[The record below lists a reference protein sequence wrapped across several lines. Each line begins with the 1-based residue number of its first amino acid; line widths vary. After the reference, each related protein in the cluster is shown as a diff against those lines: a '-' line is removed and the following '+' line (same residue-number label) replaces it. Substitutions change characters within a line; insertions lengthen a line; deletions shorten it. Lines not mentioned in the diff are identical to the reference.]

1 MNYKIAQFILTPP
14 QRSPATLEIFVA
26 QPDANKEALAG
37 KLFAL
42 IQIDSAKAENLKII
56 NFLINTVNHNY
67 YLSEKMILRERL
79 KSIRIEHIFESALAK
94 TNKKLAEFLQ
104 SEKIRLNP
112 GLLNITIGVIYN
124 DGLHFASLGKNKAL
138 LIYKSKAE
146 ETAKYKL
153 ADISEQTG
161 GEAKRGANLTKLFSN
176 VVSGALPRSG
186 YFLFTNETFAEY
198 LSAKQIIGIIT
209 TLPPASAA
217 EQIKNTLSKI
227 NLYVPFLG
235 IIIKNTAGLEMA
247 EVKIKEPVAAS
258 TNASIENLL
267 VTEEKTE
274 KLLTPAGLV
283 SAKKWLAWFNQLTD
297 RFSFRPAAKPGP
309 TTFALKDKIFAKK
322 KPGWLS
328 PAKIF
333 VFLKS
338 AGSGLIGLII
348 FLFKIITDKRAMADF
363 FNNLTAAVKNAY
375 LKARLALISF
385 FSWYKNLGRLNKIL
399 FSAFIACLLLFS
411 ANLGWQAV
419 KNKQLEKELAAS
431 NLITLIEQK
440 QNQIDASFLYNNE
453 DGAKKLL
460 DEVKILSGQLPRK
473 NQAQI
478 DQYNVI
484 AAKNQV
490 QRDKISRVIIAEPKE
505 VANFAN
511 LNANAKPTS
520 LILAPGKIYAADSA
534 QSAIY
539 SIDLKSQLITTI
551 SLNSQNASSLKF
563 PSTDKNNNLYYL
575 DGGRLVVLDL
585 KSEKVST
592 LSFDYQ
598 GDLANAIDLKQYN
611 NRFYL
616 ADRGSGQIYRFTK
629 SADKVGASAAWL
641 NRRADLSDA
650 TSLDIDGSIYLLN
663 TDGQILKYAKGQAE
677 EFSLAAVEPAFSQA
691 AKVSATAKQNYIYVL
706 EPTAKRLAV
715 FDKTGNF
722 INQYTNDKFNNLI
735 DFQIDE
741 AEQKIYFLND
751 AAVWLVSLSLPA
763 NK

>member
-1 MNYKIAQFILTPP
+1 M
-14 QRSPATLEIFVA
+14 
-26 QPDANKEALAG
+26 
-37 KLFAL
+37 
-42 IQIDSAKAENLKII
+42 
-56 NFLINTVNHNY
+56 
-67 YLSEKMILRERL
+67 
-79 KSIRIEHIFESALAK
+79 
-94 TNKKLAEFLQ
+94 
-104 SEKIRLNP
+104 
-112 GLLNITIGVIYN
+112 
-124 DGLHFASLGKNKAL
+124 
-138 LIYKSKAE
+138 
-146 ETAKYKL
+146 
-153 ADISEQTG
+153 
-161 GEAKRGANLTKLFSN
+161 
-176 VVSGALPRSG
+176 
-186 YFLFTNETFAEY
+186 
-198 LSAKQIIGIIT
+198 
-209 TLPPASAA
+209 
-217 EQIKNTLSKI
+217 
-227 NLYVPFLG
+227 PFLG

-328 PAKIF
+328 PARIF

-505 VANFAN
+505 VANFA
-511 LNANAKPTS
+511 
-520 LILAPGKIYAADSA
+520 
-534 QSAIY
+534 
-539 SIDLKSQLITTI
+539 
-551 SLNSQNASSLKF
+551 
-563 PSTDKNNNLYYL
+563 
-575 DGGRLVVLDL
+575 
-585 KSEKVST
+585 
-592 LSFDYQ
+592 
-598 GDLANAIDLKQYN
+598 
-611 NRFYL
+611 
-616 ADRGSGQIYRFTK
+616 
-629 SADKVGASAAWL
+629 
-641 NRRADLSDA
+641 
-650 TSLDIDGSIYLLN
+650 
-663 TDGQILKYAKGQAE
+663 
-677 EFSLAAVEPAFSQA
+677 
-691 AKVSATAKQNYIYVL
+691 
-706 EPTAKRLAV
+706 
-715 FDKTGNF
+715 
-722 INQYTNDKFNNLI
+722 
-735 DFQIDE
+735 
-741 AEQKIYFLND
+741 
-751 AAVWLVSLSLPA
+751 
-763 NK
+763 